1 MYNISLTPDSMRYL
15 HDGINEPL
23 VLFEDTI
30 IPPVSRQPNSIIGS
44 LPEHSVAVCMCVC
57 LRGGEGAQTRA
68 VEKIA
73 FSGCTQAELCGSG
86 PDKYVYTVNDL
97 CTLILLCQ
105 VETTSRALLQAW
117 LAPLVPALCVC
128 IVRAQILLTS
138 KLLSEVQA
146 KGSLAIETYRDIGIK
161 LVEWHYSLLAW
172 LKTNETT
179 QQGTGVS
186 PWYEGSCHKRRHQHA
201 EAFSNVKWIS
211 IDLLAYDLSMWQT
224 SERIILH
231 LRTSQ

>member
-1 MYNISLTPDSMRYL
+1 MC
-15 HDGINEPL
+15 
-23 VLFEDTI
+23 V
-30 IPPVSRQPNSIIGS
+30 
-44 LPEHSVAVCMCVC
+44 CVC

-73 FSGCTQAELCGSG
+73 FSGCTQAELCGSR
-86 PDKYVYTVNDL
+86 PDKYVYTVSDL

-105 VETTSRALLQAW
+105 VETTSHALLQAW

-138 KLLSEVQA
+138 KLRWGASKTQSSSWDKSE
-146 KGSLAIETYRDIGIK
+146 YIGIK
-161 LVEWHYSLLAW
+161 FVEWHYSLLAW
-172 LKTNETT
+172 LKPNETM
-179 QQGTGVS
+179 QQWTRVS
-186 PWYEGSCHKRRHQHA
+186 PWYEGSCHKGRHQHA

-224 SERIILH
+224 LESIRSAFNDITVKVTIGYISENVPFINSQLLCFH
-231 LRTSQ
+231 LTFSLLSIFFDLVLLFPLK